1 MRKVFT
7 LFLLGISSFCLAQTT
22 DTDKIVISG
31 NCWGANKTDRS
42 PTSLEEGLKGKVT
55 WLNVQSTTKGVFGDQ
70 RIVMRCYRVRSNDTS
85 PMLIVDGIVRK
96 LDTLSRI
103 NPNDISSIDILKSAP
118 AVALFGPDGANG
130 IIVVTLKQ
138 SSFRKFCVK
147 DFMDGSKIAGA
158 TVSFISTDK
167 KDTLMYAAND
177 SGMVVADKLK
187 PLVQYEIKISAIGY
201 RNLCIDYINKH
212 TGLSSEILLSR
223 KEKVC
228 DEVVVTAL
236 GHTISHTIGC
246 YRSYCLMGVN
256 TDGDSVNKTITKP
269 GFKIFP
275 NPVQKGGVI
284 NIEIQNSKEDRVIV
298 KILALDGRL
307 ILNKSVQGLKRAS
320 YFQLA
325 TDSRWAAG
333 VYIIQLAYANGKI
346 LASDKVI
353 IQ

>member
-1 MRKVFT
+1 MRKIYT
-7 LFLLGISSFCLAQTT
+7 LLLLCISSFCRAQTT
-22 DTDKIVISG
+22 DTGKIVISG
-31 NCWGANKTDRS
+31 NCWDANKADRKQ
-42 PTSLEEGLKGKVT
+42 TSLEEGLKGKVT
-55 WLNVQSTTKGVFGDQ
+55 GLNVQSTTKGVFGDQ
-70 RIVMRCYRVRSNDTS
+70 RIVMRCYRVLSNDTS

-103 NPNDISSIDILKSAP
+103 NPNDISSVNILKSAP

-138 SSFRKFCVK
+138 STFRKFCVK

-177 SGMVVADKLK
+177 SGVVVTDNLK
-187 PLVQYEIKISAIGY
+187 PLGQYEIKISAIGY
-201 RNLCIDYINKH
+201 KNLCIDYINKH

-236 GHTISHTIGC
+236 GHTIRC
-246 YRSYCLMGVN
+246 YSFYCLMGVKTN
-256 TDGDSVNKTITKP
+256 GDSVNKTITKP
-269 GFKIFP
+269 GFKLFP
-275 NPVQKGGVI
+275 NPVRKGGVI
-284 NIEIQNSKEDRVIV
+284 NIETENGKEDRITV

-307 ILNKSVQGLKRAS
+307 MLNKSVQGLKGAS
-320 YFQLA
+320 RFQLA
-325 TDSRWAAG
+325 TDTRWAAG

-353 IQ
+353 IE

>member
-1 MRKVFT
+1 MRKIYT
-7 LFLLGISSFCLAQTT
+7 LLLLCISSFCLAQTT

-31 NCWGANKTDRS
+31 NCWGANKTDRN
-42 PTSLEEGLKGKVT
+42 PTSLEEGLKGRVT
-55 WLNVQSTTKGVFGDQ
+55 GLNVQSTTKGVFGDQ

-167 KDTLMYAAND
+167 KDTLMYVAND
-177 SGMVVADKLK
+177 SGVVVTDKLK
-187 PLVQYEIKISAIGY
+187 PLVQYEINVSAVGY
-201 RNLCIDYINKH
+201 EPVCDLITNIKNEQQINLRRELRTCTEVILKS
-212 TGLSSEILLSR
+212 TGLVRRCGLYCICNTRVIWPDSIGTKCSSGPLIKL
-223 KEKVC
+223 
-228 DEVVVTAL
+228 
-236 GHTISHTIGC
+236 
-246 YRSYCLMGVN
+246 
-256 TDGDSVNKTITKP
+256 
-269 GFKIFP
+269 FP
-275 NPVQKGGVI
+275 NPVRKGGVI
-284 NIEIQNSKEDRVIV
+284 NIETENGKEDRITV

-307 ILNKSVQGLKRAS
+307 MLNKSVQGLKGAS
-320 YFQLA
+320 RFQLA
-325 TDSRWAAG
+325 TDTRWAAG

-353 IQ
+353 IE